1 MLILKLTQVSYIC
14 LNENHE
20 VLIHNFSALGGSFEP
35 VKEEDDEYDAAIKE
49 RKAKQA
55 SNS

>member
-1 MLILKLTQVSYIC
+1 MLILKLIQVSYIF

-20 VLIHNFSALGGSFEP
+20 VLIHIFSALGGSFEP
-35 VKEEDDEYDAAIKE
+35 LKEEDDEYDAAIKE